1 MIDRPDPA
9 RRRVLL
15 VEDTDSVRRAV
26 ALGLTA
32 SGFDVTAVSDGVQAL
47 AVIDAVRPAVL
58 VTDLTMPRMDGFELV
73 RTLRV
78 RQVGVPVLV
87 ITARDSV
94 QDRAAARAAGSD
106 SYLVKPF
113 GLAELRDRVT
123 ALADARYDSLSV

>member
-15 VEDTDSVRRAV
+15 VEDTASVRRAV
-26 ALGLTA
+26 AMGLTA
-32 SGFDVTAVSDGVQAL
+32 SGFDVTAVADGAQAL
-47 AVIDAVRPAVL
+47 AVFDAVRPAVL
-58 VTDLTMPRMDGFELV
+58 VTDLTMPGIDGFELV

-87 ITARDSV
+87 ISARDSV
-94 QDRAAARAAGSD
+94 QDKAAARAAGSD

-123 ALADARYDSLSV
+123 ALADARHDSLSA